1 LDTQD
6 ERQRLALAITAIQD
20 GNLARARRLINS
32 VLRDNPRNLA
42 AWSWACEIAPTR
54 DEQIHCLQQ
63 MLAIDPA
70 HAQARRYLGQLQTT
84 LSPAHGPADPLPPP
98 TVIGAPLPSENGV
111 GQGLTQWLLM
121 PLGCLLQASVTHLVV
136 VVLALILGAGI
147 VYYTA
152 NTSFLGLAG
161 ADFDSLTISPSYE
174 QIEARDLYWKITFEK
189 KGDSQ
194 YEGLVRHVSPIRIN
208 KLRILTHDILV
219 TSGDYADPALVHTSV
234 FNHKFM
240 WRSTNTAR
248 PQGSINLVHTI
259 PANEEIYRQLLGV
272 RRGDKMVIA
281 GREVLKITAYDPS
294 GSYLGEW
301 HDTGCN
307 TLLVNSV
314 TISPQ

>member
-1 LDTQD
+1 LDTED
-6 ERQRLALAITAIQD
+6 ERKKLALAITAIHE
-20 GNLARARRLINS
+20 GNLARAHRLINS

-54 DEQIHCLQQ
+54 AERIHCLQQ
-63 MLAIDPA
+63 ILAIDPA
-70 HAQARRYLGQLQTT
+70 HAPARRYLQQLQTT
-84 LSPAHGPADPLPPP
+84 APVTNVPAGPLPLPGTTEEPP
-98 TVIGAPLPSENGV
+98 SPKNGP
-111 GQGLTQWLLM
+111 GQGIAQLLLI
-121 PLGCLLQASVTHLVV
+121 PFGCLLQASAMHLVLV
-136 VVLALILGAGI
+136 MLALILGAGI

-194 YEGLVRHVSPIRIN
+194 FAGLVRHVSPIRIN

-234 FNHKFM
+234 FNHKFS
-240 WRSTNTAR
+240 WRSSSTSR
-248 PQGSINLVHTI
+248 PQGTINLLHTI
-259 PANEEIYRQLLGV
+259 PANEEIYRQLLQV
-272 RRGDKMVIA
+272 RQGDEVVIA
-281 GREVLKITAYDPS
+281 GREVLKIMAYDPS
-294 GSYLGEW
+294 GNYRGEW

-314 TISPQ
+314 TISPK

>member
-6 ERQRLALAITAIQD
+6 ERKRLALAITAVRE

-32 VLRDNPRNLA
+32 VLRDNPRNLM

-54 DEQIHCLQQ
+54 EEQIHCLQQ

-70 HAQARRYLGQLQTT
+70 HVPARQYLQQLHTT
-84 LSPAHGPADPLPPP
+84 APTTNVPADPLPPP
-98 TVIGAPLPSENGV
+98 GAAEAILPSENGV
-111 GQGLTQWLLM
+111 GKGLTRWLLI
-121 PLGCLLQASVTHLVV
+121 PLGCLLQASAIHLVV

-147 VYYTA
+147 IYYTA

-161 ADFDSLTISPSYE
+161 VNFDSLAISPSYE
-174 QIEARDLYWKITFEK
+174 QIESRDLYWKITFER

-194 YEGLVRHVSPIRIN
+194 FGGLVRHVSPIRIN
-208 KLRILTHDILV
+208 KLRIVTHDILV

-234 FNHKFM
+234 FNHKLM
-240 WRSTNTAR
+240 WRSTSTVH
-248 PQGSINLVHTI
+248 PKGTINLLHTI
-259 PANEEIYRQLLGV
+259 PANEEIYRQLLQV
-272 RRGDKMVIA
+272 RQGDEVVIA
-281 GREVLKITAYDPS
+281 GREVLKVMAYDPS
-294 GSYLGEW
+294 GNYLGEW

-314 TISPQ
+314 TISPK